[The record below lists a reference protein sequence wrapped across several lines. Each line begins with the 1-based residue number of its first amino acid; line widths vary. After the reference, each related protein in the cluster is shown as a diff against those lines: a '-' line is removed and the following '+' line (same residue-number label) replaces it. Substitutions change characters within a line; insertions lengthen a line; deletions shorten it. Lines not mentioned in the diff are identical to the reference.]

1 MNGLTV
7 ATEAPCIFDLLANLA
22 DTTRTRLLLVLEGQ
36 EFTVGELCTVLQMP
50 QSTVS
55 RHLKVLVED
64 GWLVALPDGTSRRY
78 RMAVRS
84 LDSEAAELWALV
96 RERSAR
102 LPAARQD
109 ASRVR
114 AVLTS
119 RRSRSQEFFAA
130 AANDWDRLRRDMFG
144 ERVDLEALLGLADP
158 DWVAGDL
165 GCGTGRV
172 AESLAPFVRRVVAV
186 DSSREMLRAA
196 RDRLREVDNVDVRE
210 GRLEALPL
218 DGGELDVAL
227 MFLVLHYVVQP
238 ETALA
243 EAARTLRPNGRLLV
257 ADMTPHDRRA
267 YQHDMGHAWLGFER
281 QQVAGWLRD
290 AGLDSITY
298 HELRPDPDASGP
310 AIFVATARRAPNP
323 YEE

>member
-1 MNGLTV
+1 MNGLTI
-7 ATEAPCIFDLLANLA
+7 AIEEPRIFDLLANLA

-55 RHLKVLVED
+55 RHLKVLIED
-64 GWLVALPDGTSRRY
+64 GWLVAVPDGTSRRY
-78 RMAVRS
+78 RMAARG
-84 LDSEAAELWALV
+84 LDAEAAELWALV
-96 RERSAR
+96 RQRSAR

-119 RRSRSQEFFAA
+119 RRSRSQEFFASA
-130 AANDWDRLRRDMFG
+130 ASDWDRLRRDMFG
-144 ERVDLEALLGLADP
+144 ERIDLQALLGLADP

-186 DSSREMLRAA
+186 DSSREMLLAA
-196 RDRLREVDNVDVRE
+196 GDRLREVDNVDVRE

-218 DGGELDVAL
+218 DDGELDVAL
-227 MFLVLHYVVQP
+227 MFLVLHYVVHP

-243 EAARTLRPNGRLLV
+243 EAARTLRPNGRLLI

-267 YQHDMGHAWLGFER
+267 YQHDMGHAWLGFEC

-290 AGLDSITY
+290 AGLNSITY
-298 HELRPDPDASGP
+298 HELPPDPDASGP
-310 AIFVATARRAPNP
+310 AIFVASARRAPNP
-323 YEE
+323 D